1 MMAAPFLIF
10 GGLYFVGEK
19 KLSKKQPLES
29 EKYTYD
35 RKNR

>member
-1 MMAAPFLIF
+1 MMAAPFFDIRWAVF
-10 GGLYFVGEK
+10 RGGE

-35 RKNR
+35 RKK